1 MAQFPIDAFA
11 DRYAKRTAGMSASE
25 IRALFAVASRPE
37 VISFAGGM
45 PFVEALPGEEVLR
58 VVRGVLERRS
68 AEALQY
74 CAGGGLPVLKERLV
88 SVMAEEGVDASPE
101 HIVVTEG
108 AQQALD
114 LLGKIF
120 LDPGDEIAVEAPSY
134 VGALS
139 AFSAY
144 EPRFVSVPL
153 DDDGLVVEALEEA
166 LVRGARPK
174 FLYTVPNFHNPAGV
188 TLSEERRRRLVALCR
203 EAGVLIIED
212 NPYGMLRFEG
222 PAPPTLRS
230 LDPRNVIY
238 VGTVSK
244 IFSPAVRIGW
254 ALAEPGVIQ
263 RLVLAKEAAD
273 LCSSAF
279 TQVVAEEWFTADW
292 KAPLSHLVEIYRSR
306 RDAMLG
312 ALTRHFPV
320 GTSWTNP
327 AGGFYVWV
335 TLPSYLDSSAMLA
348 AAVERRVAYVP
359 GTGFYSDGEG
369 RDRLR
374 LAFCYPPE
382 ADIEEGI
389 RRLGELLADEVD
401 LYRTMSGSAG

>member
-1 MAQFPIDAFA
+1 M
-11 DRYAKRTAGMSASE
+11 KASE
-25 IRALFAVASRPE
+25 IRALFAVASRPD
-37 VISFAGGM
+37 VISLAGGM
-45 PFVEALPGEEVLR
+45 PFVEALPGDDVIR
-58 VVRGVLERRS
+58 VVQGVLERRR

-74 CAGGGLPVLKERLV
+74 CAGGGLPTLKERLV
-88 SVMAEEGVDASPE
+88 PVMAEEGVAGEPE

-114 LLGKIF
+114 LLAKIF

-144 EPRFVSVPL
+144 EPRVVSVPL

-166 LVRGARPK
+166 LVHGARPK
-174 FLYTVPNFHNPAGV
+174 FLYTVPNFHNPGGV
-188 TLSEERRRRLVALCR
+188 TLSEQRRHQLVALCR
-203 EAGVLIIED
+203 EAGVVIIED

-222 PAPPTLRS
+222 PALPTLRT
-230 LDPRNVIY
+230 LDPQNVIY
-238 VGTVSK
+238 VGTLSK

-254 ALAEPGVIQ
+254 VLAEPGVVQ
-263 RLVLAKEAAD
+263 RLTLAKEAAD

-279 TQVVAEEWFTADW
+279 TQIVAEEWLAGDW
-292 KAPLSHLVEIYRSR
+292 KTPLAGLVDTYRNR

-312 ALTRHFPV
+312 ALTRHFPAA
-320 GTSWTNP
+320 TTWTRP
-327 AGGFYVWV
+327 AGGFFVWA

-359 GTGFYSDGEG
+359 GTGFYSDGSG

-389 RRLGELLADEVD
+389 RRLGELLDDEEA
-401 LYRTMSGSAG
+401 LYRTMSGGTE